1 MAQTLIIIPTYN
13 EVENISLVLEGIFAS
28 LPTVHVLFVDDSSP
42 DGTSA
47 EIEKVQTIY
56 PGQVFLEVRQEKKG
70 LGKAYVHGFQWA
82 LARDYAYIFE
92 MDADLSHPAKALPKM
107 MAVLDQG
114 KDVVVGSRYLSG
126 VNVVNWPIIR
136 ILLSL
141 MASIYVRLI
150 TGLPVK
156 DPTAGFVGYRSTALA
171 KLDLNS
177 LSFVG
182 YAFQIEM
189 KFKLWKRGS
198 TIKEIPIVFT
208 NREKGISKMNSS
220 IIWEAI
226 YGVIY
231 LKFESIYKRK

>member
-1 MAQTLIIIPTYN
+1 MQ
-13 EVENISLVLEGIFAS
+13 
-28 LPTVHVLFVDDSSP
+28 
-42 DGTSA
+42 
-47 EIEKVQTIY
+47 IY
-56 PGQVFLEVRQEKKG
+56 LT
-70 LGKAYVHGFQWA
+70 
-82 LARDYAYIFE
+82 
-92 MDADLSHPAKALPKM
+92 PAMALPKM
-107 MAVLDQG
+107 TAVLDQG
-114 KDVVVGSRYLSG
+114 EDVVVGSRYLSG

-189 KFKLWKRGS
+189 KFKLWKKGS

-226 YGVIY
+226 YGVIC
-231 LKFESIYKRK
+231 LTFESIYKRK